1 MQSNHSVSDK
11 ERAIGVFDS
20 GIGGLTVAN
29 AVFDLLTSEKIIYFG
44 DTANIPYGNKTADH
58 VRDLSFR
65 ITEFLLQK
73 ECKAIVV
80 ACNTASAAALD
91 ALRSEW
97 PDVPFIGME
106 PAVKPAAKLTK
117 TGKVGVLATA
127 GTFKSQRYAKLM
139 HAYAKDVTM
148 IENPCVG
155 LVTLIEQHKI
165 EYPETREL
173 LESILRP
180 MEAEGA
186 DTFVL
191 GCTHYPFVEHII
203 RDIIDEAEHII
214 NPAPAVARQ
223 LKRRLEKLDL
233 LNPHNE
239 VPQHEFFAS
248 GEKEAMKWAVE
259 FLTAKVDVDI
269 LTPEITRPNL

>member
-1 MQSNHSVSDK
+1 MQSNHSVPGK

-29 AVFDLLTSEKIIYFG
+29 AVFDLLPSEKIIYLG
-44 DTANIPYGNKTADH
+44 DTANIPYGNKTAEQ

-65 ITEFLLQK
+65 IIEFLLQK
-73 ECKAIVV
+73 DCKAIVV

-91 ALRSEW
+91 AMRAKW
-97 PDVPFIGME
+97 PEVPFIGME

-155 LVTLIEQHKI
+155 LVKLIEQHKT
-165 EYPETREL
+165 EHPETREL
-173 LESILRP
+173 LKSILRP
-180 MEAEGA
+180 MEAQGA

-223 LKRRLEKLDL
+223 LKRRLESQDL
-233 LNPHNE
+233 LNTSTAI
-239 VPQHEFFAS
+239 PQHEFYAS

-259 FLTAKVDVDI
+259 FLTRKEDVEI
-269 LTPEITRPNL
+269 LTPFKFQV

>member
-1 MQSNHSVSDK
+1 MQSNLSVPD
-11 ERAIGVFDS
+11 ENRAIGIFDS

-29 AVFDLLTSEKIIYFG
+29 AVFDLLPQEKIIYFG
-44 DTANIPYGNKTADH
+44 DTANIPYGSKTAEH
-58 VRDLSFR
+58 VRDLSFK
-65 ITEFLLQK
+65 ITEFLLDK
-73 ECKAIVV
+73 GCKAIVV

-91 ALRSEW
+91 ALRNHW

-117 TGKVGVLATA
+117 SGKVGVLATA
-127 GTFKSQRYAKLM
+127 GTFKSQRYANLM
-139 HAYAKDVTM
+139 HAYAQEVTM
-148 IENPCVG
+148 IQNPCVG
-155 LVTLIEQHKI
+155 LVQLIEDQKT
-165 EYPETREL
+165 ESPETRTL
-173 LESILRP
+173 LESILKP

-223 LKRRLEKLDL
+223 LKRRLENLKF
-233 LNPHNE
+233 LNTSGE
-239 VPQHEFFAS
+239 IPQHEFYAS
-248 GEKEAMKWAVE
+248 GQKAAMQWAAEMVTGAKDLTI
-259 FLTAKVDVDI
+259 LTAPISD
-269 LTPEITRPNL
+269 PY